1 MPEFQQTTPADKV
14 VLHAFPPV
22 DEMSDREIA
31 EETLTHLRNVGQFLG
46 QFGGLTPTQVIKLM
60 LTGK

>member
-1 MPEFQQTTPADKV
+1 MAQVNVPETDDVTSP
-14 VLHAFPPV
+14 FPPV
-22 DEMSDREIA
+22 SEMTDREIA

-46 QFGGLTPTQVIKLM
+46 QFGGMSPTQVIKLM